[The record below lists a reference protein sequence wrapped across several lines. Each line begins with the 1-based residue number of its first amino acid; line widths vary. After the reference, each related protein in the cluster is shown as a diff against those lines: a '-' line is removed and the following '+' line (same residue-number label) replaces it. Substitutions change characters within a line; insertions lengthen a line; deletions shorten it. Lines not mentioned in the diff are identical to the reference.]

1 MHRTIHT
8 ISFLQVVY
16 SPDEQGEKSSKKVHS
31 SEAELYI
38 YIYIYIEVRD
48 SRTGYFIPVR
58 YGLGLLP
65 DGIVV
70 GAPPP
75 SASSGSSGR
84 LSGQGTIFEVF
95 DMVLG
100 SW

>member
-1 MHRTIHT
+1 MA
-8 ISFLQVVY
+8 LVV
-16 SPDEQGEKSSKKVHS
+16 
-31 SEAELYI
+31 
-38 YIYIYIEVRD
+38 EVRD

-70 GAPPP
+70 GVSSPLPSP
-75 SASSGSSGR
+75 SASSGTSSR
-84 LSGQGTIFEVF
+84 HSGQETIFGVVH
-95 DMVLG
+95 MVSG